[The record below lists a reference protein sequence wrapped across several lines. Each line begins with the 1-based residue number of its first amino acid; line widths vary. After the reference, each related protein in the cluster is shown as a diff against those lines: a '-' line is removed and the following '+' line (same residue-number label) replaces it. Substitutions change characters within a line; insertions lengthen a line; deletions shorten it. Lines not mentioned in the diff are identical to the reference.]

1 MRIGF
6 AIKCFFK
13 ILANGDFAADVERVL
28 RPAPPPDPEVERRRA
43 MRDQLQLVALLQ
55 RDGRLLDFL
64 SEDLSDYSDEQIGA
78 AVRDIH
84 RDCRAT
90 LAKYL
95 ELRPVVDQEEES
107 LVEVPR
113 GFDPEKI
120 QLTGNVAGEP
130 PFRGKLSHRGWI
142 AAAVRLPDRPEG
154 GDPALV
160 APAVVEI
167 A

>member
-6 AIKCFFK
+6 AIKCFVK
-13 ILANGDFAADVERVL
+13 VLANGDFAAEVGRL
-28 RPAPPPDPEVERRRA
+28 LSPAPPPDPDAERRRA
-43 MRDQLQLVALLQ
+43 MRDQLQLVGLLQ
-55 RDGRLLDFL
+55 RDGRLLDFF
-64 SEDLSDYSDEQIGA
+64 SEELSDYSDEQIGA
-78 AVRDIH
+78 AVRGIH

-95 ELRPVVDQEEES
+95 DLRPVIDQEEES
-107 LVEVPR
+107 AVEIPR
-113 GFDPEKI
+113 GFDPGKI

-130 PFRGKLSHRGWI
+130 PFRGTLSHRGWI